1 MKIKQVCEQTGLTDR
16 AIRYYIEE
24 GLVFPAYTENYMGR
38 KAYDFTEADAET
50 LQHISTLRRF
60 GFTVEEIRTLQ
71 QHPLQSQRV
80 LSELR
85 ERKQA
90 AANAEQETLA
100 LLDRLGRLTDYTV
113 SGLVNAL
120 GDAAQRMSLP
130 PEKYRPDAYD
140 VSAMISKG
148 IVYAAVMLAPLG
160 FLIYWL
166 CWFWKYHRYAAFG
179 LGNAVCILLT
189 LLPTAVLLI
198 AWLKPWIR
206 RRWRAWMLCLLYLPF
221 SWSFAKGMLGDSVT
235 TDIRYYRVWDYYIA
249 ETDVALNALFPEA
262 VHSGWSTG
270 GTSIYT
276 DTDYFYRARAR
287 TIGGSSSY
295 YGEMM
300 HSDHEIYAEWLIPT
314 EHLPEEIERVDAL
327 FQKYDGCDS
336 WGWQVCRTRH
346 GDFTCWFLFWEF
358 PLTAEAG
365 SDPFDPSNPVR
376 EYLLF
381 AYNEQTGRVRYGA
394 GRVLDA
400 DWPDFP
406 YFRTLDWG
414 TEGTD
419 EE

>member
-71 QHPLQSQRV
+71 QHPSQSQRV

-90 AANAEQETLA
+90 AANTEQETLA

-179 LGNAVCILLT
+179 VGNAACILLT

-198 AWLKPWIR
+198 AWLKPEWIR
-206 RRWRAWMLCLLYLPF
+206 RRWRAWLLCLLYLPF
-221 SWSFAKGMLGDSVT
+221 GWGFAKGMLGDSVT
-235 TDIRYYRVWDYYIA
+235 TDIRYYRVWDYYLT
-249 ETDVALNALFPEA
+249 ENDERLDELFPAA
-262 VHSGWSTG
+262 VRNGG
-270 GTSIYT
+270 DRGTSIYT
-276 DTDYFYRARAR
+276 DSDYLYRARAE
-287 TIGGSSSY
+287 GASGVYDSY
-295 YGEMM
+295 YGELTFG
-300 HSDHEIYAEWLIPT
+300 DYEIYAEWTLA
-314 EHLPEEIERVDAL
+314 EDQLELEIERVDML
-327 FQKYDGCDS
+327 FRQWEGGGTQIHRS
-336 WGWQVCRTRH
+336 QQ
-346 GDFTCWFLFWEF
+346 GDFTCWIANTSPARRL
-358 PLTAEAG
+358 
-365 SDPFDPSNPVR
+365 VC
-376 EYLLF
+376 LLF
-381 AYNEQTGRVRYGA
+381 AYDESTGRVRYYRGLLVGHA
-394 GRVLDA
+394 WSDS
-400 DWPDFP
+400 P

>member
-38 KAYDFTEADAET
+38 RAYDFTEEDAET
-50 LQHISTLRRF
+50 LQHISKLRRF

-71 QHPLQSQRV
+71 QHPSQSQRV

-90 AANAEQETLA
+90 AASTEQETLA

-140 VSAMISKG
+140 VFAMISKG

-179 LGNAVCILLT
+179 AGNAVCILLT

-198 AWLKPWIR
+198 AWLKPEWIR
-206 RRWRAWMLCLLYLPF
+206 RKWRAWLLCLLYLPF
-221 SWSFAKGMLGDSVT
+221 CWGFSRGMLGDSFT
-235 TDIRYYRVWDYYIA
+235 TDIRYYRVWDYYVT
-249 ETDVALNALFPEA
+249 ENDQRLVALFPAEVRNGGDRA
-262 VHSGWSTG
+262 V
-270 GTSIYT
+270 SIYT
-276 DTDYFYRARAR
+276 DSYYFYRVRADDA
-287 TIGGSSSY
+287 IAGSDSY
-295 YGEMM
+295 RGKVTFGDY
-300 HSDHEIYAEWLIPT
+300 EIYAEWTLT
-314 EHLPEEIERVDAL
+314 EDQLELEIERVDML
-327 FQKYDGCDS
+327 FRQWEG
-336 WGWQVCRTRH
+336 GGTQIHRGQQ
-346 GDFTCWFLFWEF
+346 GDFTCWIANTL
-358 PLTAEAG
+358 
-365 SDPFDPSNPVR
+365 PVR
-376 EYLLF
+376 RLDCLLF
-381 AYNEQTGRVRYGA
+381 AYDESTGRVRYYRGLLVGHA
-394 GRVLDA
+394 WSDS
-400 DWPDFP
+400 P
-406 YFRTLDWG
+406 YILTLDWG
-414 TEGTD
+414 TEETD
-419 EE
+419 GE